1 MATQTVMG
9 KRKVGRR
16 PGTPLHHQ
24 IYLLLARQIQ
34 EREYPADKPL
44 PSEPDLAMRL
54 GVSRVTLRRTLE
66 RLEREGLVV
75 RRRGAGTFPATP
87 KRAVE
92 RDDIARL
99 ATNLMTLDLDTEA
112 ELLEMAFGPAGAAVS
127 EALHLPDGSNCL
139 RIGRLRHKAGRP
151 VSHTT
156 IHVPARYCETLTRQR
171 LGDRPVSVVLE
182 EAGYIPARA
191 DQALTV
197 SVADPAVAE
206 ALALEPGAPL
216 LAMRR
221 VLFGEDGK
229 PLLHQLSL
237 YPPDRYEYRMTLT
250 RDAGSTGLRWTPIEP
265 S

>member
-1 MATQTVMG
+1 MTTQPLAG

-24 IYLLLARQIQ
+24 IYLLLARQIR
-34 EREYPADKPL
+34 EREFPADQPL

-66 RLEREGLVV
+66 RLEREGFVV
-75 RRRGAGTFPATP
+75 RRRGAGTFPKTP
-87 KRAVE
+87 ARLAE

-112 ELLEMAFGPAGAAVS
+112 ELLEMAFGPAGAAVC
-127 EALHLPDGSNCL
+127 EALDLSDGANCL
-139 RIGRLRHKAGRP
+139 RIGRLRRKAGRP

-156 IHVPARYCETLTRQR
+156 IHVPARYCEKLTRGS

-182 EAGYIPARA
+182 ESGYVPARA

-197 SVADPAVAE
+197 SVADPAVATALGLE
-206 ALALEPGAPL
+206 AGAPL

-221 VLFGEDGK
+221 VLFGEDGR

-250 RDAGSTGLRWTPIEP
+250 RDAGSTALRWTPIEGG
-265 S
+265 